1 MLSSD
6 GTTKVEIHR
15 WAIRQMKIPT
25 SIFSVGLAVVVLY
38 AVNLWLRLGD
48 PQVMAIALSVS
59 GAGML
64 AASNWLDGARVRIR
78 RTK

>member
-1 MLSSD
+1 
-6 GTTKVEIHR
+6 
-15 WAIRQMKIPT
+15 MKIPT
-25 SIFSVGLAVVVLY
+25 SIFNVGLAVVALY

-59 GAGML
+59 GVGIL
-64 AASNWLDGARVRIR
+64 AASNWLDGARVRMR